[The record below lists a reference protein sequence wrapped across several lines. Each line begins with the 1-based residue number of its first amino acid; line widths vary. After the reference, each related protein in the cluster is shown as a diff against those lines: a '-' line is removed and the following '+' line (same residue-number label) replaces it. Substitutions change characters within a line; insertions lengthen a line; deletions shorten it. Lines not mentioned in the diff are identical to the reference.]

1 MFVDLKKTLG
11 YFFRKRAE
19 LTLLKGCRFFLEY
32 HNKSV
37 MSEDCTDILQ
47 MSGDMF
53 CTLPKSSSENSSR
66 NDEIILNC
74 HRSYVP
80 KQCGAPP
87 PPPRGCGW
95 GGDDDHVDR
104 QHVHHCR
111 APMLALTF
119 FIARS
124 PTSPKP
130 SQVRLQ
136 VARAPL
142 YQNEI

>member
-1 MFVDLKKTLG
+1 MSVDLKKLD
-11 YFFRKRAE
+11 YSFKKRAE
-19 LTLLKGCRFFLEY
+19 LTMLKDCRFSPID
-32 HNKSV
+32 HKKSI
-37 MSEDCTDILQ
+37 MSEDFLDILQ

-53 CTLPKSSSENSSR
+53 CTWPNNSSENSSR
-66 NDEIILNC
+66 NDEIILKC

-80 KQCGAPP
+80 KQCGATPHS
-87 PPPRGCGW
+87 PPRGCGS

-104 QHVHHCR
+104 QHVHH
-111 APMLALTF
+111 PMLALTI

-130 SQVRLQ
+130 SQVRVQ
-136 VARAPL
+136 IARAPL

>member
-1 MFVDLKKTLG
+1 MILK
-11 YFFRKRAE
+11 
-19 LTLLKGCRFFLEY
+19 
-32 HNKSV
+32 
-37 MSEDCTDILQ
+37 
-47 MSGDMF
+47 
-53 CTLPKSSSENSSR
+53 
-66 NDEIILNC
+66 C

-87 PPPRGCGW
+87 PTPPRGCGS

-136 VARAPL
+136 IARAPL
-142 YQNEI
+142 NRSEI